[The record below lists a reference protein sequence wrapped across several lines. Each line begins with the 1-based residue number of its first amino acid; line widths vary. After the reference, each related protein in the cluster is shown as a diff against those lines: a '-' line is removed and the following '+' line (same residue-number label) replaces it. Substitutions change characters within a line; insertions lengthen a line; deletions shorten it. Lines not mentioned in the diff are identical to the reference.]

1 MDFQLAGL
9 DHVALRVKDLE
20 RSAAWYREVLGLQ
33 PMFEGAWGGVPIML
47 GIGGAV
53 AIALFPARDA
63 ERATSGD
70 IEIDHFAFRASRADF
85 ERARDS
91 LGEKGVEVEFQDHEI
106 SHSIYF
112 LDPDGHQ
119 LEITTY
125 DF

>member
-1 MDFQLAGL
+1 MDFELAGL

-47 GIGGAV
+47 GIGGLA
-53 AIALFPARDA
+53 AIALFPAGEA
-63 ERATSGD
+63 GVSGRAA

-85 ERARDS
+85 ERARES
-91 LGEKGVEVEFQDHEI
+91 LEQRGIEVDFQDHEI

-125 DF
+125 EF